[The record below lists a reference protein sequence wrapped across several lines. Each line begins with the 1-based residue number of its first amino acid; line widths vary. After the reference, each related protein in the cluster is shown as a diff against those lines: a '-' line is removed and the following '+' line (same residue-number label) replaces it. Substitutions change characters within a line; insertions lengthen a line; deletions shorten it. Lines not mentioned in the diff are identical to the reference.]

1 MRSSSPARLSALA
14 LLAGLTASP
23 AEAVVRGQVTRDP
36 NGLRQSGVRV
46 ESSLGEL
53 CSGVL
58 IAPDLVLTA
67 AHCVVDRASYRVVAV
82 DRAFRPRT
90 TRTVAVAVHPTFVPG
105 TTPRTQPGTDLALM
119 RLERPM
125 GPDFTP
131 LDPRRA
137 GRVGT
142 GEAVTLAGF
151 GIVAEGQR
159 RSARTLR
166 QTNLISVGPLQ
177 VANQVLVA
185 VDPEFMAARS
195 GAGACRG
202 DSGGPILAAS
212 GGGYQLLGIVSWSSG
227 AFEERRATACGG
239 FTAVT
244 PLADH
249 ARWVAESAQSL
260 GRLGAP
266 PNAWWSSR

>member
-1 MRSSSPARLSALA
+1 MRIPSPARVAALA
-14 LLAGLTASP
+14 LLAAPLAAP

-36 NGLRQSGVRV
+36 NGLRQSVVRV

-53 CSGVL
+53 CTGVV

-67 AHCVVDRASYRVVAV
+67 AHCVVERAAYRVVSV

-90 TRTVAVAVHPTFVPG
+90 TRTVAIAVHPTFVPG
-105 TTPRTQPGTDLALM
+105 TTPRTQPGIDLALL
-119 RLERPM
+119 RLERPL
-125 GPDFTP
+125 GPDYTP

-142 GEAVTLAGF
+142 GDAVTLAGY
-151 GIVAEGQR
+151 GIAAEGQR
-159 RSARTLR
+159 RTARTLR
-166 QTNLISVGPLQ
+166 QTSLISVGPLQ
-177 VANQVLVA
+177 VANQVLVV
-185 VDPEFMAARS
+185 VDPESMAARA

-202 DSGGPILAAS
+202 DSGGPILVETRA
-212 GGGYQLLGIVSWSSG
+212 GYQLSGIVSWSSG

-249 ARWVAESAQSL
+249 ARWVADSAQSL
-260 GRLGAP
+260 GRMGAP